1 METAIP
7 GLAKNMVPFLRGH
20 MDSLHTWPNPP
31 TPHSA
36 SAWPPAHKL
45 FQPVPSRPH
54 AHRHTCKRPHR
65 GPKSMTQFLFHRSAL
80 LKGLLTPF
88 FSQACALRKQKWR
101 GVPANPGAGQA
112 WKLSV
117 WPGTRQPLGLDAA
130 LEPLQGAWVS
140 LCRGR
145 TGTSDTIKATADVC
159 FLLGPSQSRYSTAPS
174 GRSSAECS

>member
-1 METAIP
+1 MAQPTDTTLCLSLAPCSQIIP
-7 GLAKNMVPFLRGH
+7 
-20 MDSLHTWPNPP
+20 
-31 TPHSA
+31 A
-36 SAWPPAHKL
+36 S
-45 FQPVPSRPH
+45 PVPAPRPQ
-54 AHRHTCKRPHR
+54 AHMQASPPWSQRHDTIPIPSLSSSKRAPY
-65 GPKSMTQFLFHRSAL
+65 T
-80 LKGLLTPF
+80 F
-88 FSQACALRKQKWR
+88 FSQACALRKWKWR

-117 WPGTRQPLGLDAA
+117 WPRTRQPLGLDAA

-145 TGTSDTIKATADVC
+145 TRTSDTIKATADVC